1 MKKVLRKRLPR
12 DLKSNLG
19 RYIALILLIVLGIY
33 LVVGIVGSAE
43 VILHGTEKYR
53 SISKTEDGQ
62 FSVFLPLTDDELA
75 SLSSDGTLIEEM
87 FYIDI
92 SLNSS
97 QTLRL
102 FKNRKDIDLI
112 QLKEGRMA
120 NADGEAVLERR
131 FAEVNDYSL
140 GDEIE
145 IGGVKLTVVGIG
157 SVPDYDQTLQSFSD
171 TAVQSEQFGL
181 LFVTDSQYAYIRD
194 NSAQVAEEYVYAYR
208 LAKGTTDDELK
219 QKIKDLDFDYTK
231 VENKYFRQT
240 IDDVL
245 ENRKMIEDGLDELYD
260 GSVELHDGMTELD
273 SHSQDLRDAA
283 DTLFDN
289 YLDQANAVIGA
300 AMPGTVLTEENYE
313 NTLDGLIALT
323 DSADLKSLK
332 TSLDSLTDFKNGIY
346 DYTEVVGE
354 AADGTGQLYD
364 GVSDAME
371 DVDELL
377 DEIFDID
384 IDNLT
389 NFITADDNIRIE
401 AAAGDVVM
409 DKNGGLIAGV
419 IVLILFAYV
428 ISVFVVHQIERE
440 SSVIGALYALGVKK
454 KELLRHY
461 ITLPTIIAFIGGVIG
476 TAIGFSPVGIGTQT
490 ADTYNYFSLPEYDL
504 VFPVYLLIYALVLP
518 PVISAI
524 VNILVINK
532 KLSQTA
538 LSLIKNEQKAGSYK
552 QVNIKGKSFPHIFRT
567 RQMLREARSAATVV
581 LGMLIS
587 LLVVILGLDCY
598 VMCISVKRDN
608 INETRYEYMYYY
620 KYPGKEVPKGGEAA
634 YIETLS
640 TDCMGYTLDVTVIG
654 IDEDNPFFDA
664 KPKKGKNKAVINNSL
679 YERYGYKEGDKVIFT
694 DLTADMD
701 YAFTVTDVVDYSPG
715 FTIFMDIGSM
725 RELFGQDEDYFNVVY
740 SDKELD
746 IEKGRLYSIT
756 SKSDIEK
763 SAGVFIDQ
771 MQSLIWTLIIAG
783 SVIFCVVMF
792 LMMNVMIDR
801 SSYGISLIKIFG
813 YRPKEIR
820 QLYLNGNFAIIAVGG
835 LICIPAAKLIMNK
848 VYPMFVPNVA
858 CTMKLSF
865 PWYIYLIIY
874 VGIIVFYLIVNRL
887 LTGKINKIT
896 PAEVLKNRE

>member
-231 VENKYFRQT
+231 VENVYFRQT

-245 ENRKMIEDGLDELYD
+245 ENRKMIEDGLNELYD

-273 SHSQDLRDAA
+273 SHSQDLRDAV

-289 YLDQANAVIGA
+289 YLDQANAAI
-300 AMPGTVLTEENYE
+300 L
-313 NTLDGLIALT
+313 
-323 DSADLKSLK
+323 S
-332 TSLDSLTDFKNGIY
+332 DFKNGIY

-354 AADGTGQLYD
+354 AAAGTGQLYD

-401 AAAGDVVM
+401 GAAGDVVM

-524 VNILVINK
+524 VNVLVINK

-587 LLVVILGLDCY
+587 LLVVVLGLDCY

-715 FTIFMDIGSM
+715 FTIFMDIDSM

-771 MQSLIWTLIIAG
+771 MQGLIWTLIIAG

-835 LICIPAAKLIMNK
+835 LVCIPAAKLLMNK

-858 CTMKLSF
+858 CTMKLGY

-874 VGIIVFYLIVNRL
+874 AGIIVFYLIVNRL
-887 LTGKINKIT
+887 LTGKINRIT

>member
-231 VENKYFRQT
+231 VENVYFRQT

-260 GSVELHDGMTELD
+260 GSVELHDGLTELD
-273 SHSQDLRDAA
+273 SHSQDLRDAV

-289 YLDQANAVIGA
+289 YLDQANAAI
-300 AMPGTVLTEENYE
+300 L
-313 NTLDGLIALT
+313 
-323 DSADLKSLK
+323 S
-332 TSLDSLTDFKNGIY
+332 DFKNGIY

-476 TAIGFSPVGIGTQT
+476 TAIGFSPVGIGNQT

-524 VNILVINK
+524 VNVLVINK

-538 LSLIKNEQKAGSYK
+538 LSLIKNEQKAESYK

-587 LLVVILGLDCY
+587 LLVVVLGLDCY

-715 FTIFMDIGSM
+715 FTIFMDIDSM

-835 LICIPAAKLIMNK
+835 LVCIPAAKLLMNK

-858 CTMKLSF
+858 CTMKLGY

>member
-53 SISKTEDGQ
+53 YISKTEDGQ

-231 VENKYFRQT
+231 VENVYFRQT

-260 GSVELHDGMTELD
+260 ESVELHDGMTELD
-273 SHSQDLRDAA
+273 SHSQDLRDAV

-289 YLDQANAVIGA
+289 YLDQANAAI
-300 AMPGTVLTEENYE
+300 L
-313 NTLDGLIALT
+313 
-323 DSADLKSLK
+323 S
-332 TSLDSLTDFKNGIY
+332 DFKNGIY

-401 AAAGDVVM
+401 GAAGDVVM

-524 VNILVINK
+524 VNVLVINK

-567 RQMLREARSAATVV
+567 RQMLHEARSAATVV

-715 FTIFMDIGSM
+715 FTIFMDIDSM

-771 MQSLIWTLIIAG
+771 MQGLIWTLIIAG

-835 LICIPAAKLIMNK
+835 LVCIPAAKLLMNK

-858 CTMKLSF
+858 CTMKLGY

-874 VGIIVFYLIVNRL
+874 AGIIVFYLIVNRL
-887 LTGKINKIT
+887 LTGKINRIT

>member
-120 NADGEAVLERR
+120 DADGEAVLERR
-131 FAEVNDYSL
+131 FAEVNDFSL

-231 VENKYFRQT
+231 VENVYFRQT

-260 GSVELHDGMTELD
+260 ESVELHDGMTELD
-273 SHSQDLRDAA
+273 SHSQDLRDAV

-289 YLDQANAVIGA
+289 YLDQANAAI
-300 AMPGTVLTEENYE
+300 L
-313 NTLDGLIALT
+313 
-323 DSADLKSLK
+323 S
-332 TSLDSLTDFKNGIY
+332 DFKNGIY

-524 VNILVINK
+524 VNVLVINK

-587 LLVVILGLDCY
+587 LLVVVLGLDCY

-715 FTIFMDIGSM
+715 FTIFMDIDSM

-771 MQSLIWTLIIAG
+771 MQGLIWTLIIAG

-835 LICIPAAKLIMNK
+835 LVCIPAAKLLMNK

-858 CTMKLSF
+858 CTMKLGY

-874 VGIIVFYLIVNRL
+874 AGIIVFYLIVNRL

>member
-231 VENKYFRQT
+231 VENVYFRQT

-245 ENRKMIEDGLDELYD
+245 ENRKMIEDGLNELYD

-273 SHSQDLRDAA
+273 SHSQDLRDAV

-289 YLDQANAVIGA
+289 YLDQANAAI
-300 AMPGTVLTEENYE
+300 L
-313 NTLDGLIALT
+313 
-323 DSADLKSLK
+323 S
-332 TSLDSLTDFKNGIY
+332 DFKNGIY

-354 AADGTGQLYD
+354 AAAGTGQLYD

-524 VNILVINK
+524 VNVLVINK

-587 LLVVILGLDCY
+587 LLVVVLGLDCY

-715 FTIFMDIGSM
+715 FTIFMDIDSM

-771 MQSLIWTLIIAG
+771 MQGLIWTLIIAG

-835 LICIPAAKLIMNK
+835 LVCIPAAKLLMNK

-858 CTMKLSF
+858 CTMKLGY

-874 VGIIVFYLIVNRL
+874 AGIIVFYLIVNRL

>member
-231 VENKYFRQT
+231 VENVYFRQT

-245 ENRKMIEDGLDELYD
+245 ENRKMIEDGLNELYD

-273 SHSQDLRDAA
+273 SHSQDLRDAV

-289 YLDQANAVIGA
+289 YLDQANAAI
-300 AMPGTVLTEENYE
+300 L
-313 NTLDGLIALT
+313 
-323 DSADLKSLK
+323 S
-332 TSLDSLTDFKNGIY
+332 DFKNGIY

-354 AADGTGQLYD
+354 AAAGTGQLYD

-524 VNILVINK
+524 VNVLVINK

-587 LLVVILGLDCY
+587 LLVVVLGLDCY

-715 FTIFMDIGSM
+715 FTIFMDIDSM

-771 MQSLIWTLIIAG
+771 MQGLIWTLIIAG

-835 LICIPAAKLIMNK
+835 LVCIPAAKLLMNK

-858 CTMKLSF
+858 CTMKLGY

-874 VGIIVFYLIVNRL
+874 AGIIVFYLIVNRL
-887 LTGKINKIT
+887 LTGKINRIT

>member
-1 MKKVLRKRLPR
+1 MKKILRKRLPR
-12 DLKSNLG
+12 DLKENLG

-43 VILHGTEKYR
+43 VILHGTKDMR
-53 SISKTEDGQ
+53 SVSKTEDGQ
-62 FSVFLPLTDDELA
+62 FSVFLPLSEDELK
-75 SLSSDGTLIEEM
+75 SLTGDGTIIEEM
-87 FYIDI
+87 FYIDL
-92 SLNSS
+92 SLNDS

-102 FKNRKDIDLI
+102 FKNRESIDLI
-112 QLKEGRMA
+112 QLKEGRIA
-120 NADGEAVLERR
+120 QNEGEAVLERR
-131 FAEVNDYSL
+131 FAEVNDISL
-140 GDEIE
+140 GDSLD
-145 IGGVKLTVVGIG
+145 IGDTSLTIVGIG

-171 TAVQSEQFGL
+171 TAVQSEHFGL
-181 LFVTDSQYAYIRD
+181 LFVTEGQYEYIRD
-194 NSAQVAEEYVYAYR
+194 NSSQVAEEYNYAY
-208 LAKGTTDDELK
+208 LLGKDTTNAELK
-219 QKIKDLDFDYTK
+219 DKIKDFEFDYTK

-245 ENRKMIEDGLDELYD
+245 NDRKMIEDGLDELYN
-260 GSVELHDGMTELD
+260 GSVELHDGMTDLD
-273 SHSQDLRDAA
+273 SYSQDLRDAA
-283 DTLFDN
+283 DFIYNTYMN
-289 YLDQANAVIGA
+289 EANQ
-300 AMPGTVLTEENYE
+300 PVLEEFKESIYE
-313 NTLDGLIALT
+313 
-323 DSADLKSLK
+323 
-332 TSLDSLTDFKNGIY
+332 
-346 DYTEVVGE
+346 YTEGVGK
-354 AADGTGQLYD
+354 AADGTGELYD
-364 GVSDAME
+364 GVSEALE

-377 DEIFDID
+377 DELFDID

-389 NFITADDNIRIE
+389 GFITAEDNIRIE

-440 SSVIGALYALGVKK
+440 ASVIGALYSLGVKK

-461 ITLPTIIAFIGGVIG
+461 ITLPTVIAFAGGVIG
-476 TAIGFSPVGIGTQT
+476 TILGFSPIGIGTQT
-490 ADTYNYFSLPEYDL
+490 ADTYNYFSLPDYDT
-504 VFPVYLLIYALVLP
+504 VYPVYLLIYALVLP
-518 PVISAI
+518 PVISAV
-524 VNILVINK
+524 VNVLVINK

-538 LSLIKNEQKAGSYK
+538 LSLIKNEQKAGNYK
-552 QVNIKGKSFPHIFRT
+552 QFNIKSKSFPHIFRT

-587 LLVVILGLDCY
+587 LLVVTLGLDCF
-598 VMCISVKRDN
+598 VMCYAVKRDN
-608 INETRYEYMYYY
+608 IADTKYEYMYYY
-620 KYPGKEVPKGGEAA
+620 KYPGKEAPKEGEAA

-654 IDEDNPFFDA
+654 IDDDNRFFDA

-679 YERYGYKEGDKVIFT
+679 VERYGYKEGDKVIFT

-701 YAFTVTDVVDYSPG
+701 YAFTVTDTVEYAPG
-715 FTIFMDIGSM
+715 FTIFMDIESM
-725 RELFGQDEDYFNVVY
+725 RELFDKDEDYYNVVY

-756 SKSDIEK
+756 TKSDIEK

-771 MQSLIWTLIIAG
+771 MSSLIWTLVIAG
-783 SVIFCVVMF
+783 SVIFCVVMY

-820 QLYLNGNFAIIAVGG
+820 QLYLNGNFAIIAIGA
-835 LICIPAAKLIMNK
+835 LICIPAAKLLMNK
-848 VYPMFVPNVA
+848 IYPMFVPNVA
-858 CTMKLSF
+858 CSMKLAF
-865 PWYIYLIIY
+865 PWYIYLCMY
-874 VGIIVFYLIVNRL
+874 AGIIVIYLVVNRL

>member
-1 MKKVLRKRLPR
+1 
-12 DLKSNLG
+12 
-19 RYIALILLIVLGIY
+19 
-33 LVVGIVGSAE
+33 
-43 VILHGTEKYR
+43 
-53 SISKTEDGQ
+53 
-62 FSVFLPLTDDELA
+62 
-75 SLSSDGTLIEEM
+75 
-87 FYIDI
+87 
-92 SLNSS
+92 
-97 QTLRL
+97 
-102 FKNRKDIDLI
+102 
-112 QLKEGRMA
+112 
-120 NADGEAVLERR
+120 
-131 FAEVNDYSL
+131 
-140 GDEIE
+140 
-145 IGGVKLTVVGIG
+145 
-157 SVPDYDQTLQSFSD
+157 
-171 TAVQSEQFGL
+171 
-181 LFVTDSQYAYIRD
+181 
-194 NSAQVAEEYVYAYR
+194 
-208 LAKGTTDDELK
+208 
-219 QKIKDLDFDYTK
+219 
-231 VENKYFRQT
+231 
-240 IDDVL
+240 
-245 ENRKMIEDGLDELYD
+245 
-260 GSVELHDGMTELD
+260 
-273 SHSQDLRDAA
+273 
-283 DTLFDN
+283 
-289 YLDQANAVIGA
+289 
-300 AMPGTVLTEENYE
+300 
-313 NTLDGLIALT
+313 
-323 DSADLKSLK
+323 
-332 TSLDSLTDFKNGIY
+332 
-346 DYTEVVGE
+346 
-354 AADGTGQLYD
+354 
-364 GVSDAME
+364 ME

-401 AAAGDVVM
+401 GAAGDVVM

-524 VNILVINK
+524 VNVLVINK

-715 FTIFMDIGSM
+715 FTIFMDIDSM

-771 MQSLIWTLIIAG
+771 MQGLIWTLIIAG

-835 LICIPAAKLIMNK
+835 LVCIPAAKLLMNK

-858 CTMKLSF
+858 CTMKLGY

-874 VGIIVFYLIVNRL
+874 AGIIVFYLIVNRL

>member
-53 SISKTEDGQ
+53 YISKTEDGQ

-208 LAKGTTDDELK
+208 LVKGTTDDELK

-231 VENKYFRQT
+231 VENVYFRQT

-245 ENRKMIEDGLDELYD
+245 ENRKMIEDGLNELYD

-273 SHSQDLRDAA
+273 SHSQDLRDAV

-289 YLDQANAVIGA
+289 YLDQANAAI
-300 AMPGTVLTEENYE
+300 L
-313 NTLDGLIALT
+313 
-323 DSADLKSLK
+323 S
-332 TSLDSLTDFKNGIY
+332 DFKNGIY

-354 AADGTGQLYD
+354 AAAGTGQLYD

-401 AAAGDVVM
+401 GAAGDVVM

-524 VNILVINK
+524 VNVLVINK

-715 FTIFMDIGSM
+715 FTIFMDIDSM

-771 MQSLIWTLIIAG
+771 MQGLIWTLIIAG

-835 LICIPAAKLIMNK
+835 LVCIPAAKLLMNK

-858 CTMKLSF
+858 CTMKLGY

-874 VGIIVFYLIVNRL
+874 AGIIVFYLIVNRL
-887 LTGKINKIT
+887 LTGKINRIT

>member
-53 SISKTEDGQ
+53 YISKTEDGQ

-231 VENKYFRQT
+231 VENVYFRQT

-260 GSVELHDGMTELD
+260 ESVELHDGMTELD
-273 SHSQDLRDAA
+273 SHSQDLRDAV

-289 YLDQANAVIGA
+289 YLDQANAAI
-300 AMPGTVLTEENYE
+300 L
-313 NTLDGLIALT
+313 
-323 DSADLKSLK
+323 S
-332 TSLDSLTDFKNGIY
+332 DFKNGIY

-401 AAAGDVVM
+401 GAAGDVVM

-476 TAIGFSPVGIGTQT
+476 TVIGFSPVGIGTQT

-524 VNILVINK
+524 VNVLVINK

-715 FTIFMDIGSM
+715 FTIFMDIDSM

-771 MQSLIWTLIIAG
+771 MQGLIWTLIIAG

-835 LICIPAAKLIMNK
+835 LVCIPAAKLLMNK

-858 CTMKLSF
+858 CTMKLGY

-874 VGIIVFYLIVNRL
+874 AGIIVFYLIVNRL

>member
-231 VENKYFRQT
+231 VENVYFRQT

-245 ENRKMIEDGLDELYD
+245 ENRKMIEDGLNELYD

-273 SHSQDLRDAA
+273 SHSQDLRDAV

-289 YLDQANAVIGA
+289 YLDQANAAI
-300 AMPGTVLTEENYE
+300 L
-313 NTLDGLIALT
+313 
-323 DSADLKSLK
+323 S
-332 TSLDSLTDFKNGIY
+332 DFKNGIY

-524 VNILVINK
+524 VNVLVINK

-587 LLVVILGLDCY
+587 LLVVVLGLDCY

-715 FTIFMDIGSM
+715 FTIFMDIDSM

-771 MQSLIWTLIIAG
+771 MQGLIWTLIIAG

-835 LICIPAAKLIMNK
+835 LVCIPAAKLLMNK

-858 CTMKLSF
+858 CTMKLGY

-874 VGIIVFYLIVNRL
+874 AGIIVFYLIVNRL

>member
-140 GDEIE
+140 GDVIE
-145 IGGVKLTVVGIG
+145 IGNLKLTVVGIG

-240 IDDVL
+240 IDDVF

-289 YLDQANAVIGA
+289 YLDQANTTIGA
-300 AMPGTVLTEENYE
+300 AMPGTELTEENYE
-313 NTLDGLIALT
+313 KTLDELIALT

-332 TSLDSLTDFKNGIY
+332 ASLDSLSDFKNGIY

-389 NFITADDNIRIE
+389 NFIT
-401 AAAGDVVM
+401 G
-409 DKNGGLIAGV
+409 
-419 IVLILFAYV
+419 
-428 ISVFVVHQIERE
+428 
-440 SSVIGALYALGVKK
+440 
-454 KELLRHY
+454 
-461 ITLPTIIAFIGGVIG
+461 
-476 TAIGFSPVGIGTQT
+476 
-490 ADTYNYFSLPEYDL
+490 
-504 VFPVYLLIYALVLP
+504 
-518 PVISAI
+518 
-524 VNILVINK
+524 
-532 KLSQTA
+532 
-538 LSLIKNEQKAGSYK
+538 
-552 QVNIKGKSFPHIFRT
+552 
-567 RQMLREARSAATVV
+567 
-581 LGMLIS
+581 
-587 LLVVILGLDCY
+587 
-598 VMCISVKRDN
+598 
-608 INETRYEYMYYY
+608 
-620 KYPGKEVPKGGEAA
+620 
-634 YIETLS
+634 
-640 TDCMGYTLDVTVIG
+640 
-654 IDEDNPFFDA
+654 
-664 KPKKGKNKAVINNSL
+664 
-679 YERYGYKEGDKVIFT
+679 
-694 DLTADMD
+694 
-701 YAFTVTDVVDYSPG
+701 
-715 FTIFMDIGSM
+715 
-725 RELFGQDEDYFNVVY
+725 
-740 SDKELD
+740 
-746 IEKGRLYSIT
+746 
-756 SKSDIEK
+756 
-763 SAGVFIDQ
+763 
-771 MQSLIWTLIIAG
+771 
-783 SVIFCVVMF
+783 
-792 LMMNVMIDR
+792 
-801 SSYGISLIKIFG
+801 
-813 YRPKEIR
+813 
-820 QLYLNGNFAIIAVGG
+820 
-835 LICIPAAKLIMNK
+835 
-848 VYPMFVPNVA
+848 
-858 CTMKLSF
+858 
-865 PWYIYLIIY
+865 
-874 VGIIVFYLIVNRL
+874 
-887 LTGKINKIT
+887 
-896 PAEVLKNRE
+896 

>member
-231 VENKYFRQT
+231 VENVYFRQT

-245 ENRKMIEDGLDELYD
+245 ENRKMIEDGLNELYD

-273 SHSQDLRDAA
+273 SHSQDLRDAV

-289 YLDQANAVIGA
+289 YLDQANAAI
-300 AMPGTVLTEENYE
+300 L
-313 NTLDGLIALT
+313 
-323 DSADLKSLK
+323 S
-332 TSLDSLTDFKNGIY
+332 DFKNGIY

-401 AAAGDVVM
+401 GAAGDVVM

-524 VNILVINK
+524 VNVLVINK

-715 FTIFMDIGSM
+715 FTIFMDIDSM

-771 MQSLIWTLIIAG
+771 MQGLIWTLIIAG

-835 LICIPAAKLIMNK
+835 LVCIPAAKLLMNK

-858 CTMKLSF
+858 CTMKLGY

-874 VGIIVFYLIVNRL
+874 AGIIVFYLIVNRL
-887 LTGKINKIT
+887 LTGKINRIT

>member
-289 YLDQANAVIGA
+289 YLDQANAD
-300 AMPGTVLTEENYE
+300 P
-313 NTLDGLIALT
+313 
-323 DSADLKSLK
+323 
-332 TSLDSLTDFKNGIY
+332 
-346 DYTEVVGE
+346 
-354 AADGTGQLYD
+354 
-364 GVSDAME
+364 
-371 DVDELL
+371 
-377 DEIFDID
+377 
-384 IDNLT
+384 
-389 NFITADDNIRIE
+389 
-401 AAAGDVVM
+401 
-409 DKNGGLIAGV
+409 
-419 IVLILFAYV
+419 
-428 ISVFVVHQIERE
+428 
-440 SSVIGALYALGVKK
+440 
-454 KELLRHY
+454 
-461 ITLPTIIAFIGGVIG
+461 
-476 TAIGFSPVGIGTQT
+476 
-490 ADTYNYFSLPEYDL
+490 
-504 VFPVYLLIYALVLP
+504 
-518 PVISAI
+518 
-524 VNILVINK
+524 
-532 KLSQTA
+532 
-538 LSLIKNEQKAGSYK
+538 
-552 QVNIKGKSFPHIFRT
+552 
-567 RQMLREARSAATVV
+567 
-581 LGMLIS
+581 
-587 LLVVILGLDCY
+587 
-598 VMCISVKRDN
+598 
-608 INETRYEYMYYY
+608 
-620 KYPGKEVPKGGEAA
+620 
-634 YIETLS
+634 
-640 TDCMGYTLDVTVIG
+640 
-654 IDEDNPFFDA
+654 
-664 KPKKGKNKAVINNSL
+664 
-679 YERYGYKEGDKVIFT
+679 
-694 DLTADMD
+694 
-701 YAFTVTDVVDYSPG
+701 
-715 FTIFMDIGSM
+715 
-725 RELFGQDEDYFNVVY
+725 
-740 SDKELD
+740 
-746 IEKGRLYSIT
+746 
-756 SKSDIEK
+756 
-763 SAGVFIDQ
+763 
-771 MQSLIWTLIIAG
+771 
-783 SVIFCVVMF
+783 
-792 LMMNVMIDR
+792 
-801 SSYGISLIKIFG
+801 
-813 YRPKEIR
+813 
-820 QLYLNGNFAIIAVGG
+820 
-835 LICIPAAKLIMNK
+835 
-848 VYPMFVPNVA
+848 
-858 CTMKLSF
+858 
-865 PWYIYLIIY
+865 
-874 VGIIVFYLIVNRL
+874 
-887 LTGKINKIT
+887 
-896 PAEVLKNRE
+896 

>member
-231 VENKYFRQT
+231 VENVYFRQT

-245 ENRKMIEDGLDELYD
+245 ENRKMIEDGLNELYD

-273 SHSQDLRDAA
+273 SHSQDLRDAV

-289 YLDQANAVIGA
+289 YLDQANAAI
-300 AMPGTVLTEENYE
+300 L
-313 NTLDGLIALT
+313 
-323 DSADLKSLK
+323 S
-332 TSLDSLTDFKNGIY
+332 DFKNGIY

-354 AADGTGQLYD
+354 AAAGTGQLYD

-524 VNILVINK
+524 VNVLVINK

-715 FTIFMDIGSM
+715 FTIFMDIDSM

-771 MQSLIWTLIIAG
+771 MQGLIWTLIIAG

-835 LICIPAAKLIMNK
+835 LVCIPAAKLLMNK

-858 CTMKLSF
+858 CTMKLGY

-874 VGIIVFYLIVNRL
+874 AGIIVFYLIVNRL

>member
-12 DLKSNLG
+12 DFKSNLG

-62 FSVFLPLTDDELA
+62 FSVFLPLSDDELKK
-75 SLSSDGTLIEEM
+75 LTDDGTLIEDM

-92 SLNSS
+92 SLNES

-102 FKNRKDIDLI
+102 FKNRKNIDLI

-120 NADGEAVLERR
+120 SSDDEAVMERR

-140 GDEIE
+140 GDIVEID
-145 IGGVKLTVVGIG
+145 GVKLTIVGIG
-157 SVPDYDQTLQSFSD
+157 SVPDYDQTLQNFSD
-171 TAVQSEQFGL
+171 TAVQSEHFGL
-181 LFVTDSQYAYIRD
+181 LFVTDSRYEYIRD
-194 NSAQVAEEYVYAYR
+194 NSSQVAEEYLYAYK

-240 IDDVL
+240 IDDIL
-245 ENRKMIEDGLDELYD
+245 EDRKMIEDGLDELYD
-260 GSVELHDGMTELD
+260 GSVALHDGMTDLD
-273 SHSQDLRDAA
+273 SYSQNLRDAA
-283 DTLFDN
+283 DFIYATYMSESN
-289 YLDQANAVIGA
+289 KAILD
-300 AMPGTVLTEENYE
+300 E
-313 NTLDGLIALT
+313 
-323 DSADLKSLK
+323 
-332 TSLDSLTDFKNGIY
+332 FKQGIY
-346 DYTEVVGE
+346 DYTEGVGR
-354 AADGTGQLYD
+354 AADGTGELYD
-364 GVSDAME
+364 GVSEAME

-389 NFITADDNIRIE
+389 NFITASDNIRIE
-401 AAAGDVVM
+401 GAAGDVVM

-440 SSVIGALYALGVKK
+440 ASVIGALYALGVRK

-476 TAIGFSPVGIGTQT
+476 TALGFSPIGIGTQT
-490 ADTYNYFSLPEYDL
+490 SDTYNYFSLPDYNL
-504 VFPVYLLIYALVLP
+504 VFPVYLLIYSLIMP
-518 PVISAI
+518 PLISAI
-524 VNILVINK
+524 VNVLVINK

-538 LSLIKNEQKAGSYK
+538 LSLIKNEQKAGNYK
-552 QVNIKGKSFPHIFRT
+552 QVNIKGDNFPHIFRT
-567 RQMLREARSAATVV
+567 RQMIREARSAAAVV

-587 LLVVILGLDCY
+587 LLVVVLGLDCY
-598 VMCISVKRDN
+598 VMCKAVKRDN
-608 INETRYEYMYYY
+608 VDETKYEYMYYY
-620 KYPGKEVPKGGEAA
+620 KYPDKEVPKDGEAS

-654 IDEDNPFFDA
+654 IDDDNPFFDA
-664 KPKKGKNKAVINNSL
+664 RPEKGKNKAVINNSL
-679 YERYGYKEGDKVIFT
+679 YERYGYKKGDKVIFT

-701 YAFTVTDVVDYSPG
+701 YAFTVTGVVDYSPG
-715 FTIFMDIGSM
+715 FTIFMDIDSM
-725 RELFGQDEDYFNVVY
+725 RELFNQDDDYFNVVY
-740 SDKELD
+740 SDRELD
-746 IEKGRLYSIT
+746 IEKGRLYSVT

-763 SAGVFIDQ
+763 SSGVFIDQ

-813 YRPKEIR
+813 YRPDEIR
-820 QLYLNGNFAIIAVGG
+820 KLYLNGNFAIIAIGG
-835 LICIPAAKLIMNK
+835 LICIPIAKLLMNTI
-848 VYPMFVPNVA
+848 YPLFVPNVA
-858 CTMKLSF
+858 CTMKLGF
-865 PWYIYLIIY
+865 PWYIYTIIY
-874 VGIIVFYLIVNRL
+874 AGIVVFYLIVNRL

>member
-53 SISKTEDGQ
+53 YISKTEDGQ

-208 LAKGTTDDELK
+208 LVKGTTDDELK

-231 VENKYFRQT
+231 VENVYFRQT

-245 ENRKMIEDGLDELYD
+245 ENRKMIEDGLNELYD

-273 SHSQDLRDAA
+273 SHSQDLRDAV

-289 YLDQANAVIGA
+289 YLDQANAAI
-300 AMPGTVLTEENYE
+300 L
-313 NTLDGLIALT
+313 
-323 DSADLKSLK
+323 S
-332 TSLDSLTDFKNGIY
+332 DFKNGIY

-354 AADGTGQLYD
+354 AAAGTGQLYD

-524 VNILVINK
+524 
-532 KLSQTA
+532 A

-587 LLVVILGLDCY
+587 LLVVVLGLDCY

-679 YERYGYKEGDKVIFT
+679 YERYGYKEGEKVIFT

-715 FTIFMDIGSM
+715 FTIFMDIDSM

-771 MQSLIWTLIIAG
+771 MQGLIWTLIIAG

-835 LICIPAAKLIMNK
+835 LVCIPAAKLLMNK

-858 CTMKLSF
+858 CTMKLGY

-874 VGIIVFYLIVNRL
+874 AGIIVFYLIVNRL
-887 LTGKINKIT
+887 LTGKINRIT

>member
-43 VILHGTEKYR
+43 VVLHGTEKYR

-62 FSVFLPLTDDELA
+62 FSVFLPLTADELA

-231 VENKYFRQT
+231 VENVYFRQT

-245 ENRKMIEDGLDELYD
+245 ENRKMIEDGLNELYD

-273 SHSQDLRDAA
+273 SHSQDLRDAV

-289 YLDQANAVIGA
+289 YLDQANAAI
-300 AMPGTVLTEENYE
+300 L
-313 NTLDGLIALT
+313 
-323 DSADLKSLK
+323 S
-332 TSLDSLTDFKNGIY
+332 DFKNGIY

-354 AADGTGQLYD
+354 AAAGTGQLYD

-524 VNILVINK
+524 VNVLVINK

-587 LLVVILGLDCY
+587 LLVVVLGLDCY

-715 FTIFMDIGSM
+715 FTIFMDIDSM

-771 MQSLIWTLIIAG
+771 MQGLIWTLIIAG

-835 LICIPAAKLIMNK
+835 LVCIPAAKLLMNK

-858 CTMKLSF
+858 CTMKLGY

-874 VGIIVFYLIVNRL
+874 AGIIVFYLIVNRL